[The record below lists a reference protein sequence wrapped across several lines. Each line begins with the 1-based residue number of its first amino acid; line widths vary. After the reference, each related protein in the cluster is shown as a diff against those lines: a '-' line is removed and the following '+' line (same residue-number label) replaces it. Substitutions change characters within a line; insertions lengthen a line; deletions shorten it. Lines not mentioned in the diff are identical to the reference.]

1 MFQLIVDNNVLV
13 SLWKLCIGIT
23 IYIFLIQLF
32 CYNTYVPYQTYIN
45 ETKLF
50 LGMAQLR
57 SACLTILLYVF
68 GICITFST

>member
-1 MFQLIVDNNVLV
+1 MFQQIFDNNVLV

-50 LGMAQLR
+50 LGMA
-57 SACLTILLYVF
+57 CLTILLYVF